1 MLERKVLFELRLV
14 SFDSFPFKHN
24 TCVQFWLD
32 SGVILIT
39 ATEPGWQAWAATR
52 LSPSAHTSPMGC
64 RFPSCCNAGTDH
76 PAWPAQTLGWLVACR
91 ESLSL
96 FGMWTII
103 APSFERLQE

>member
-39 ATEPGWQAWAATR
+39 ATEPGVAG
-52 LSPSAHTSPMGC
+52 MGC
-64 RFPSCCNAGTDH
+64 HQA
-76 PAWPAQTLGWLVACR
+76 
-91 ESLSL
+91 ESLCSH
-96 FGMWTII
+96 
-103 APSFERLQE
+103 